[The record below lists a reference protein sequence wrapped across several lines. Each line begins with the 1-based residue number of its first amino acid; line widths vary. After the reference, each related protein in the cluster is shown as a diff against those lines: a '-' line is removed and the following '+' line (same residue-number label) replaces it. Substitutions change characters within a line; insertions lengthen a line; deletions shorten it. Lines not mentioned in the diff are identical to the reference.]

1 MDLKAKGQWRLGR
14 EWFDANRAWRGEWAE
29 QTLAELARETEA
41 AAKNGALIHPMQLS
55 LDIQSAM
62 GENDFL
68 VFDGGDTHFWS
79 EIAVNLAGWK
89 GQKLAGILHPAAFS
103 LLGVGV
109 PLALAAKKQ
118 HPESKVVLI
127 SGDGAFLCGGLSIEA
142 AFQEEL
148 PIVVVI
154 DNNGGLDSIGQQQ
167 ERLFANGKRYA
178 TELRDIP
185 FHKLFEGLGG
195 HGELVERREQ
205 LAPAL
210 QRAFASGRTAC
221 VNVKAKGAI
230 SPVVLAATSRRDKAS
245 IE

>member
-1 MDLKAKGQWRLGR
+1 M
-14 EWFDANRAWRGEWAE
+14 
-29 QTLAELARETEA
+29 
-41 AAKNGALIHPMQLS
+41 
-55 LDIQSAM
+55 
-62 GENDFL
+62 
-68 VFDGGDTHFWS
+68 
-79 EIAVNLAGWK
+79 
-89 GQKLAGILHPAAFS
+89 
-103 LLGVGV
+103 
-109 PLALAAKKQ
+109 
-118 HPESKVVLI
+118 VLI

-142 AFQEEL
+142 AFQEAL

-167 ERLFANGKRYA
+167 ERLFANGKRFA

-210 QRAFASGRTAC
+210 QRAFASGKTAC

-230 SPVVLAATSRRDKAS
+230 SPVVLAVAGRRDKAS